1 MNNRKILQTEI
12 KLLEKL
18 KHIIVDDKQEFV
30 DDMINNIKKELNKY
44 DRNR

>member
-1 MNNRKILQTEI
+1 MNNKKVLQTEF

-18 KHIIVDDKQEFV
+18 KHIIIEDKQDFV
-30 DDMINNIKKELNKY
+30 DNMINNIKSELNKY

>member
-1 MNNRKILQTEI
+1 MNNKKILQTEL

-18 KHIIVDDKQEFV
+18 KDIIIEDKQDFV
-30 DDMINNIKKELNKY
+30 DNMINNIKSELNKH